1 MSTELIG
8 AYRPGTTLLHRI
20 PAGPKLALV
29 AAWSMLVVLTKG
41 WQAAAACLVVALLIA
56 AWARLGLR
64 RTLKAARGLLIMLAI
79 VSVFQI
85 WQRGWEV
92 AVAVT
97 GDLLALFVVALAFT
111 ATTPVDGLLTAI
123 ERGLQPFRPIG
134 VKPERVAL
142 AFSLVLSSL
151 PRLLEI
157 AKETRSAAK
166 ARGLERSP
174 RALLVPFAIRS
185 VAGALETGAALH
197 ARGLGD
203 D

>member
-1 MSTELIG
+1 GRQSTVRHAPTTGVGDARSGLSPALRPRPGRQRCSRRIRRPGSQCDRSLPRPGHIVSTELIG

-20 PAGPKLALV
+20 SAGPKLGLV

-92 AVAVT
+92 A
-97 GDLLALFVVALAFT
+97 
-111 ATTPVDGLLTAI
+111 
-123 ERGLQPFRPIG
+123 
-134 VKPERVAL
+134 
-142 AFSLVLSSL
+142 
-151 PRLLEI
+151 
-157 AKETRSAAK
+157 
-166 ARGLERSP
+166 
-174 RALLVPFAIRS
+174 
-185 VAGALETGAALH
+185 
-197 ARGLGD
+197 
-203 D
+203 